1 MWLSAF
7 GCRRSANGG
16 RRDQPG
22 SVAAISTAHGV
33 WHTEKPTP
41 DGRRPYATIAAMARA
56 FPLPPGPL
64 RIPLIGG
71 AVAVAAM
78 VALVAW
84 LLRPGGGPSPAK
96 PNAWVPEAGSV
107 EWMRIERARPGSTP
121 LTDLNSLNPG
131 ARPVME
137 MVLTWLREAPI
148 VAGAPPDA
156 LLPNGDILRM
166 RVGEG
171 RVITIARAQDCV
183 ARTDTVVGAPWL
195 CTPAPGFVSIADETT
210 ASGGAVI
217 RLDAPAL
224 DAWLDTGWQAD
235 IAAGSREP
243 HPAGVPAADA
253 IVRARYSTG
262 VPTGGREL
270 DAATPADALVL
281 ANLGTWLAESTL
293 TGAEPEWNMPGLGAA
308 TLVLEA
314 RDGEPTTVM
323 AAYDCAIERGPGGT
337 IAASTCAVSREFV
350 VLLPSA
356 GRGEPAR
363 LWSPAL
369 AAWLRQ

>member
-1 MWLSAF
+1 
-7 GCRRSANGG
+7 
-16 RRDQPG
+16 
-22 SVAAISTAHGV
+22 
-33 WHTEKPTP
+33 
-41 DGRRPYATIAAMARA
+41 MARA
-56 FPLPPGPL
+56 FPLPRGPL

-71 AVAVAAM
+71 AAAVAVM
-78 VALVAW
+78 VVLMAW

-96 PNAWVPEAGSV
+96 PNAWVPGAGSV

-137 MVLTWLREAPI
+137 MVLAWLRDAPV

-171 RVITIARAQDCV
+171 RIITVARAQDCV
-183 ARTDTVVGAPWL
+183 ARTDTVVGAPWS

-235 IAAGSREP
+235 IPAGSREP
-243 HPAGVPAADA
+243 HPGGIPAADA
-253 IVRARYSTG
+253 IVRGTLTTG
-262 VPTGGREL
+262 SLLGGREL
-270 DAATPADALVL
+270 DVDTPAGALVL
-281 ANLGTWLAESTL
+281 AKLGTWLAESTL
-293 TGAEPEWNMPGLGAA
+293 TGAEPEWNIPGLGST
-308 TLVLEA
+308 TLVLEE
-314 RDGEPTTVM
+314 RGGETTALM
-323 AAYDCAIERGPGGT
+323 PAYDCAIERGPGGT
-337 IAASTCAVSREFV
+337 VAASTCAGSREFV
-350 VLLPSA
+350 VLVPA
-356 GRGEPAR
+356 PGRGEPAR

-369 AAWLRQ
+369 AAWLAGG

>member
-1 MWLSAF
+1 
-7 GCRRSANGG
+7 
-16 RRDQPG
+16 
-22 SVAAISTAHGV
+22 
-33 WHTEKPTP
+33 
-41 DGRRPYATIAAMARA
+41 MARA

-71 AVAVAAM
+71 AVAVAVM

-84 LLRPGGGPSPAK
+84 LLRPGEGPSPAE
-96 PNAWVPEAGSV
+96 PNAWVPATGSV
-107 EWMRIERARPGSTP
+107 EWMRIERARPGTTP

-148 VAGAPPDA
+148 VPGAPPDA

-171 RVITIARAQDCV
+171 RVITVARAQDCV
-183 ARTDTVVGAPWL
+183 ARTGTVAGAPWS

-210 ASGGAVI
+210 ASGGAVL

-224 DAWLDTGWQAD
+224 DAWLDTGWHAD
-235 IAAGSREP
+235 IPAGSREP
-243 HPAGVPAADA
+243 HPAGIPAADA
-253 IVRARYSTG
+253 IVRATFSTG
-262 VPTGGREL
+262 SLTGGREL
-270 DAATPADALVL
+270 TAETPAGADVI
-281 ANLGTWLAESTL
+281 ANLGTWLAGSTL
-293 TGAEPEWNMPGLGAA
+293 TGAEPEWNIVALGTP

-314 RDGEPTTVM
+314 SDGETTTLM
-323 AAYDCAIERGPGGT
+323 PAYDCAIERGVGGT
-337 IAASTCAVSREFV
+337 IAASTCAGSREFV
-350 VLLPSA
+350 VLVPA
-356 GRGEPAR
+356 PGRGEPAR

-369 AAWLRQ
+369 AAWMAGG